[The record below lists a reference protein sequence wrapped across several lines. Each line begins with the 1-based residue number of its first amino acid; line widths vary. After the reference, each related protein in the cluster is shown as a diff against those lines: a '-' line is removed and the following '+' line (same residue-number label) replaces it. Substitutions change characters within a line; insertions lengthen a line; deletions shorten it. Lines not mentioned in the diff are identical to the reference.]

1 MGGPKCMFIIHVCI
15 MSYNQAW
22 KRVPWA
28 PQDRLRSMPAELLQ
42 PAAILVPTTNRQDI
56 AFQQRALQIVQ
67 KRLANISAKRDAGFL
82 SYILALI
89 ALQVGRGSMI

>member
-1 MGGPKCMFIIHVCI
+1 
-15 MSYNQAW
+15 
-22 KRVPWA
+22 
-28 PQDRLRSMPAELLQ
+28 MPAELLQ